1 MGGTLDVIVVAAGS
15 GRRMGFDKILAQL
28 AGRPVLAWSL
38 GVFEEAGVVGRVVV
52 VCASGARAEVGK
64 IAGAFGK
71 VAGVVVGGAQRPDS
85 VLAGAEALEGMGV
98 DVRRMVAVHDAA
110 RPLVLRGVIETC
122 LEAARLHGAAAP
134 AERVADTLH
143 RTDNSQMVTDTV
155 VRENLWRVQTPQ
167 VLPLGTLLELAG
179 GRGFTDEVSALRAA
193 HKPVALVENPAPNFK
208 ITVPADLETAGA
220 ILRARNP

>member
-1 MGGTLDVIVVAAGS
+1 MGGTLDVVVVAAGS
-15 GRRMGFDKILAQL
+15 SRRMGFDKILAGL

-38 GVFEEAGVVGRVVV
+38 GVFEETEAVGKIVV
-52 VCASGARAEVGK
+52 VCASGARTATGK
-64 IAGAFGK
+64 IAGAFAK
-71 VAGVVVGGAQRPDS
+71 VAAVVDGGAARPDS
-85 VLAGAEALEGMGV
+85 VLAGAQALKDMGT
-98 DVRRMVAVHDAA
+98 DGGRLVAVHDAA

-167 VLPLGTLLELAG
+167 ILPLGTLIALAG

-193 HKPVALVENPAPNFK
+193 GKPVALVENPSPNFK
-208 ITVPADLETAGA
+208 VTIPADLEMAAA
-220 ILRARNP
+220 ILRGRNP